1 MARTLL
7 LILAFAC
14 VLVTITSFTTYSYTP
29 SRITH
34 YGMDESENSINRE
47 SSILQATNG
56 YGNDLSKESKKLV
69 STRFRRSFLVSIG
82 ATLACLANGGMVAN
96 AVEPPKFKRISTQFI
111 AALGD
116 PKSSSGANVNEWG
129 LWTLDPGPRGVY
141 LKDYTKKIVTNNGVA
156 PSGWKFDEKDWWVE
170 EHGLIMEAP
179 EFPLEAGRYLVT
191 GGRSVTTPLTVTND
205 GKWSLEQGELYDV
218 THLPCRSARYTPNGD
233 GSPLTANQ
241 SNFPVKPGA
250 EMPKVDGCNKL
261 DYAVLFVIGKEVV

>member
-1 MARTLL
+1 
-7 LILAFAC
+7 
-14 VLVTITSFTTYSYTP
+14 
-29 SRITH
+29 
-34 YGMDESENSINRE
+34 MDESENSINRE

-156 PSGWKFDEKDWWVE
+156 PSGWKFDEKDCKKSVDAIN
-170 EHGLIMEAP
+170 LYSMV
-179 EFPLEAGRYLVT
+179 LV
-191 GGRSVTTPLTVTND
+191 
-205 GKWSLEQGELYDV
+205 
-218 THLPCRSARYTPNGD
+218 
-233 GSPLTANQ
+233 
-241 SNFPVKPGA
+241 
-250 EMPKVDGCNKL
+250 
-261 DYAVLFVIGKEVV
+261 